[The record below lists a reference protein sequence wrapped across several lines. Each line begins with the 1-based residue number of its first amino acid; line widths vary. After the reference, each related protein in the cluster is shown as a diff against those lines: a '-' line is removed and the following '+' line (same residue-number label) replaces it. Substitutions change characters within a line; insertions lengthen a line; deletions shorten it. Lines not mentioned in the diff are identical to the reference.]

1 MFKKETG
8 VSFIDYVTK
17 VRMEK
22 AMALIKEKD
31 IKAWEVAEAVGITSV
46 NYFYTCFKKF
56 FGISI
61 SEYKSMV

>member
-1 MFKKETG
+1 
-8 VSFIDYVTK
+8 
-17 VRMEK
+17 MEK